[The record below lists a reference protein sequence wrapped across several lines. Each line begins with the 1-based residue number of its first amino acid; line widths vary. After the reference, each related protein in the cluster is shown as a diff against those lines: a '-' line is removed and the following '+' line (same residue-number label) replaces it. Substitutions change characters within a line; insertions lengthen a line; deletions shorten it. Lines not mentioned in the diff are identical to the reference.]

1 MAVPVAEAPKKAPDY
16 ASLAANLANNN
27 RKVIA
32 PQPPKYD
39 NLIPHFHGH
48 GRSKS
53 TNTPSSR
60 ISNSNINAASSKA
73 TLRAHNS
80 RRPSSRDGPISAR
93 PPQAKQTLESQA
105 AKQALDTRAA
115 AIASTLSWNKSSQRP
130 VSQGGLPAHAS
141 GDRAAAAASKSWTMP
156 GAAQSSAQSVYGVRG
171 EQASPAVAKAW
182 GAQKTPSYKPVVA
195 PLSAREQAMI
205 QAKINARRQ
214 ESTDRRERKPIIK
227 IGAEFLGEHP
237 PVRLEREEK
246 AHKADLHEQAV
257 ALAKLAYARQQS
269 NQMNHASIGSQ
280 AQQLANDKLAKLN
293 KTDNDLD
300 TMRSYYGTPAPPP
313 RSKSHILLRRSK
325 SQASRPGDAED
336 VAQSWKIRSQM
347 NLLRAQIDQVDAN
360 QQEQD
365 RKRLIEAARKKVQGD
380 MLKMDEVVYKDTGK
394 MSKAMMDDW
403 DNKARD
409 KQRQT
414 RSKTPFQGLGM
425 EPDRAV
431 NIGGRLVDQ
440 TEIDQLAVSRVKPTL
455 AGIDEAVQKKR
466 DVDEQKA
473 EEKEERKR
481 EKEKHREEKAES
493 KREKAEEKRKVK
505 EQKAVDRADGTD
517 GEEKHSSLAAKLP
530 ALPKFGRHKRNE
542 STQTAQTDQTDRTE
556 EEEQDT
562 QTVEEAEK
570 KKSPVRVPGFAK
582 YSHHRR
588 TESAEHVSE
597 DDTHNTEETPE
608 KRRLLLFNKL
618 SRRSRSGTVENN
630 DVPETVEQR
639 KEARSTSPTPNSKSL
654 KSRLTKLV
662 HRHQFSDALEHQE
675 QEPSFEP
682 RRRSVSTEL
691 EGEST
696 IISDDEHPVT
706 KEKKS
711 IVNAPNLMDASIH
724 NEGRVSLDDR
734 NDELYGKHLPSK
746 FQENI

>member
-32 PQPPKYD
+32 PQPPKHD

-53 TNTPSSR
+53 TNTASSR
-60 ISNSNINAASSKA
+60 PVDNNISAATSKA

-105 AKQALDTRAA
+105 AKQALDSRAA
-115 AIASTLSWNKSSQRP
+115 AIASTLSWNKSTQRP
-130 VSQGGLPAHAS
+130 VSQGGPPAHAS

-156 GAAQSSAQSVYGVRG
+156 GATQSNTRSVYGERG

-182 GAQKTPSYKPVVA
+182 GAQKASSYKPVVA

-214 ESTDRRERKPIIK
+214 ESTDRHERKPIIK
-227 IGAEFLGEHP
+227 IGAEYLGEHP

-257 ALAKLAYARQQS
+257 ALAKQAYARQQS

-313 RSKSHILLRRSK
+313 RSKSHMLLRRSK

-336 VAQSWKIRSQM
+336 VAQSRKIRSQM

-403 DNKARD
+403 DTKARD

-414 RSKTPFQGLGM
+414 RSKIPFQGLSM
-425 EPDRAV
+425 EPDRAI

-440 TEIDQLAVSRVKPTL
+440 SEIDQLAVSRVKPTL

-481 EKEKHREEKAES
+481 EKEKHREEKVES
-493 KREKAEEKRKVK
+493 KREKAEEKRKIK
-505 EQKAVDRADGTD
+505 EQKVVDKTDGTD

-530 ALPKFGRHKRNE
+530 AMPKFGRHKRNE
-542 STQTAQTDQTDRTE
+542 STQTDQTDRTE
-556 EEEQDT
+556 DEEQGT
-562 QTVEEAEK
+562 GTVDEAEK
-570 KKSPVRVPGFAK
+570 KKSPIRVPGFAK
-582 YSHHRR
+582 ISHHRR
-588 TESAEHVSE
+588 TESAEHLS
-597 DDTHNTEETPE
+597 DDETHNTEETPE

-618 SRRSRSGTVENN
+618 SRRPRSGTIENHEIA
-630 DVPETVEQR
+630 ETVEQR

-654 KSRLTKLV
+654 KSRFTKLV

-696 IISDDEHPVT
+696 IMSDDEHPVT
-706 KEKKS
+706 QEKKS

-724 NEGRVSLDDR
+724 NERRVSLDDR
-734 NDELYGKHLPSK
+734 NDELYGRHLPSK
-746 FQENI
+746 FHENI